1 MKHVIIT
8 LALIISSIITVN
20 AQQTIFDNPWYNVPN
35 EKGIEYVDSLCKTNS
50 ITTEEFLDVK
60 NQINAID
67 NMKNA
72 PTILLNV
79 NWWSINS
86 ADGIEISYTVINC
99 SLKKIKYITITSYFK
114 NPVGDICYN
123 KFGGKYMEHIFI
135 GPLQPRPK
143 AISDNAN
150 PYESEG
156 TYEYNT
162 PTFYCGYAHTI
173 HIASIKIQYFDGSCK
188 LLNGKMLNNIVSY
201 EDDWDNSNYN
211 PLFGL
216 NYYLNNK
223 LVILNKYKN

>member
-35 EKGIEYVDSLCKTNS
+35 EKGIECVDSLCKTDS
-50 ITTEEFLDVK
+50 ITTEEFLDVE

-114 NPVGDICYN
+114 NSVGDICYN
-123 KFGGKYMEHIFI
+123 EFGGKYMEHRFI

-156 TYEYNT
+156 
-162 PTFYCGYAHTI
+162 
-173 HIASIKIQYFDGSCK
+173 D
-188 LLNGKMLNNIVSY
+188 L
-201 EDDWDNSNYN
+201 
-211 PLFGL
+211 
-216 NYYLNNK
+216 
-223 LVILNKYKN
+223 